1 MIKYKAKEEKDIAI
15 HYAKL
20 LGDSNALNILN
31 KGYVENANEARAL
44 SAFYW
49 NMVNKTV
56 EEDKNGIIREHE
68 NIDMWLE
75 YLCNAFY
82 IYLCNEGYEN
92 EWEENQ
98 P

>member
-1 MIKYKAKEEKDIAI
+1 MIKYKTQEEKEIAI
-15 HYAKL
+15 YYAEVL
-20 LGDSNALNILN
+20 CDDNALNILKKN
-31 KGYVENANEARAL
+31 CVENSDEARKL

-56 EEDKNGIIREHE
+56 EEDKNGIMRKYE

-92 EWEENQ
+92 EWEEN
-98 P
+98 